1 MRIDFCCHKPAF
13 SWLCLLVVLFART
26 PRLSK
31 SFCSISHAV
40 VEVLIGKVPPKLY
53 YSASATLTASTF
65 LLTKII
71 PILHCSSWGRPELS
85 KAEGLPSQAVP
96 EGTCMLPAFWREHI
110 SGPILSLPQGM
121 LADEQPICVGRDHC
135 WRCVVTADP
144 NWRWQDCLCQR
155 MRCAP
160 SWLDPDLQ
168 SGSWAPGQ
176 VMYTHKLPVPH
187 VVMPCLSGS
196 KDCFCFSLHSV
207 SHMKVLDVFL
217 HQCKLEHVLLKR

>member
-1 MRIDFCCHKPAF
+1 MRIGFCCHEPAF

-144 NWRWQDCLCQR
+144 NWRWQTVCVRGWDVHHHGWILI
-155 MRCAP
+155 
-160 SWLDPDLQ
+160 SSLDPEHL
-168 SGSWAPGQ
+168 GRWC
-176 VMYTHKLPVPH
+176 THTSYL
-187 VVMPCLSGS
+187 
-196 KDCFCFSLHSV
+196 
-207 SHMKVLDVFL
+207 SHMSWCHVCQDQKPAFVFP
-217 HQCKLEHVLLKR
+217 CIP